1 MKQFLTSGII
11 AVALAGVAAAQVE
24 QVYTASPQNT
34 YVEIGTT
41 FEDETMI
48 ALGTGVNAGAVSAF
62 AELSGTT
69 DSNFK
74 ARAYTEADLGKFKI
88 TPGINYTWGASG
100 GDIIGLGDGNEWGDV
115 SADLELSIH
124 PQIVGGEYAFV
135 NTEVGFDGWS
145 LDWQGGEVGAG
156 YKLDLAENV
165 YFDGR
170 VSWSYDDQFEGG
182 QRRILAGIG
191 LRF

>member
-1 MKQFLTSGII
+1 MKRFLTSGII

-24 QVYTASPQNT
+24 EVYTASPSNT
-34 YVEIGTT
+34 YLEIGTT
-41 FEDETMI
+41 FEDETI
-48 ALGTGVNAGAVSAF
+48 ISLGTGVAAGAVSAF

-88 TPGINYTWGASG
+88 TPGLNYNWGADG
-100 GDIIGLGDGNEWGDV
+100 GDIIGLGEGNEWGEV
-115 SADLELSIH
+115 TADLELSIH
-124 PQIVGGEYAFV
+124 PKIVGGEYAFA

-145 LDWQGGEVGAG
+145 LDWRGGEVGAG

-165 YFDGR
+165 YLDGR

>member
-1 MKQFLTSGII
+1 MKRFLTSGII

-24 QVYTASPQNT
+24 EVYVESPSNT
-34 YVEIGTT
+34 YLEIGTT
-41 FEDETMI
+41 FEDETI
-48 ALGTGVNAGAVSAF
+48 ISLGTGVAAGAVSAF

-88 TPGINYTWGASG
+88 TPGLNYNWGADG
-100 GDIIGLGDGNEWGDV
+100 GDIIGLGDGNEWGEV
-115 SADLELSIH
+115 TADLELSIH
-124 PQIVGGEYAFV
+124 PQIVGGEYAFA

-145 LDWQGGEVGAG
+145 LDWRGGEVGAG

-165 YFDGR
+165 YLDGR

>member
-1 MKQFLTSGII
+1 MKRFLTSGII

-24 QVYTASPQNT
+24 EVYVERPSNT
-34 YVEIGTT
+34 YLEIGTT
-41 FEDETMI
+41 FEDETII
-48 ALGTGVNAGAVSAF
+48 ALGTGVAAGAVSAF

-88 TPGINYTWGASG
+88 TPGLNYNWGADG
-100 GDIIGLGDGNEWGDV
+100 GDIIGLGDGNEWGEV
-115 SADLELSIH
+115 TADLELSIH
-124 PQIVGGEYAFV
+124 PQIVGGEYAFA

-145 LDWQGGEVGAG
+145 LDWRGGEVGAG
-156 YKLDLAENV
+156 YTLDLAENV
-165 YFDGR
+165 YLDGR

>member
-1 MKQFLTSGII
+1 MKRFLTSGII

-24 QVYTASPQNT
+24 EVYVESPSNT
-34 YVEIGTT
+34 YLEIGTT
-41 FEDETMI
+41 FEDETII
-48 ALGTGVNAGAVSAF
+48 ALGTGVAAGAVSAF

-88 TPGINYTWGASG
+88 TPGLNYNWGADG
-100 GDIIGLGDGNEWGDV
+100 GDIIGLGDGNEWGEV
-115 SADLELSIH
+115 TADLELSIH
-124 PQIVGGEYAFV
+124 PQIVGGEYAFA

-145 LDWQGGEVGAG
+145 LDWRGGEVGAG

-165 YFDGR
+165 YLDGR

>member
-1 MKQFLTSGII
+1 MKRFLTSGII

-24 QVYTASPQNT
+24 EVYVERPSNT
-34 YVEIGTT
+34 YLEIGTT
-41 FEDETMI
+41 FEDETII
-48 ALGTGVNAGAVSAF
+48 ALGTGVAAGAVSAF

-88 TPGINYTWGASG
+88 TPGLNYNWGADG
-100 GDIIGLGDGNEWGDV
+100 GDIIGLGDGNEWGEV
-115 SADLELSIH
+115 TADLELSIH
-124 PQIVGGEYAFV
+124 PQIVGGEYAFA

-145 LDWQGGEVGAG
+145 LDWRGGEVGAG

-165 YFDGR
+165 YLDGR

>member
-1 MKQFLTSGII
+1 MKRFLTSGII

-24 QVYTASPQNT
+24 EVYVESPSNT
-34 YVEIGTT
+34 YLEIGTT
-41 FEDETMI
+41 FEDETII
-48 ALGTGVNAGAVSAF
+48 ALGTGVAAGAVSAF

-88 TPGINYTWGASG
+88 TPGLNYNWGADG
-100 GDIIGLGDGNEWGDV
+100 GDIIGLGDGNEWGEV
-115 SADLELSIH
+115 TADLELSIH
-124 PQIVGGEYAFV
+124 PQIVGGEYAFA

-145 LDWQGGEVGAG
+145 LDWRGGEVGAG

-165 YFDGR
+165 YLDGR
-170 VSWSYDDQFEGG
+170 VSWSYNDQFEGG

>member
-1 MKQFLTSGII
+1 MKRFLTSGII

-24 QVYTASPQNT
+24 EVYVERPSNT
-34 YVEIGTT
+34 YLEIGTT
-41 FEDETMI
+41 FEEETII

-88 TPGINYTWGASG
+88 TPGLNYNWGADG
-100 GDIIGLGDGNEWGDV
+100 GDIIGLGEGNEWGEV
-115 SADLELSIH
+115 TADLELSIH
-124 PQIVGGEYAFV
+124 PKIVGGEYAFA

-145 LDWQGGEVGAG
+145 LDWRGGEVGAG

-165 YFDGR
+165 YLDGR

>member
-1 MKQFLTSGII
+1 MKRFLTSGII

-24 QVYTASPQNT
+24 EVYVERPSNT
-34 YVEIGTT
+34 YLEIGTT
-41 FEDETMI
+41 FEEETII

-88 TPGINYTWGASG
+88 TPGLNYNWGADG
-100 GDIIGLGDGNEWGDV
+100 GDIIGLGEGNEWGEV
-115 SADLELSIH
+115 TADLELSIH
-124 PQIVGGEYAFV
+124 PQIVGGEYAFA

-145 LDWQGGEVGAG
+145 LDWRGGEVGAG

-165 YFDGR
+165 YLDGR

>member
-24 QVYTASPQNT
+24 EVYVESPSNT
-34 YVEIGTT
+34 YLEIGTT
-41 FEDETMI
+41 FEDETI
-48 ALGTGVNAGAVSAF
+48 ISLGTGVAAGAVSAF

-88 TPGINYTWGASG
+88 TPGLNYNWGADG
-100 GDIIGLGDGNEWGDV
+100 GDIIGLGDGNEWGEV
-115 SADLELSIH
+115 TADLELSIH
-124 PQIVGGEYAFV
+124 PQIVGGEYAFA

-145 LDWQGGEVGAG
+145 LDWRGGEVGAG

-165 YFDGR
+165 YLDGR

>member
-1 MKQFLTSGII
+1 MSIVAQRLSRIKPSPTNVLTGK
-11 AVALAGVAAAQVE
+11 V
-24 QVYTASPQNT
+24 
-34 YVEIGTT
+34 
-41 FEDETMI
+41 
-48 ALGTGVNAGAVSAF
+48 
-62 AELSGTT
+62 AELKREG
-69 DSNFK
+69 
-74 ARAYTEADLGKFKI
+74 R
-88 TPGINYTWGASG
+88 
-100 GDIIGLGDGNEWGDV
+100 DIIGLGDGNEWGDV

-182 QRRILAGIG
+182 QRRFLAGIG